1 MSPDKAPRP
10 PPPPPVEPILRE
22 DHQGP
27 VSSYTRQFIPA
38 LSPGPCCGIIH
49 IIERLRKKMLRI
61 SDQNNENDVEKD
73 NNVKLRKVTT
83 PTDKG
88 YSSFS

>member
-1 MSPDKAPRP
+1 
-10 PPPPPVEPILRE
+10 
-22 DHQGP
+22 
-27 VSSYTRQFIPA
+27 
-38 LSPGPCCGIIH
+38 
-49 IIERLRKKMLRI
+49 MLRI

-83 PTDKG
+83 YTDKG

>member
-1 MSPDKAPRP
+1 M
-10 PPPPPVEPILRE
+10 LW
-22 DHQGP
+22 H
-27 VSSYTRQFIPA
+27 
-38 LSPGPCCGIIH
+38 H
-49 IIERLRKKMLRI
+49 IIERLRKQMLRI

-73 NNVKLRKVTT
+73 DNVKLRKVTT